1 MVVVVTSRHDL
12 TVVLRF
18 VAAIVDVVVHRKVLR
33 LWDQEEVAEEHS
45 KHLLRLSVV
54 SSCRGDKSESLSQA
68 ERLLRWRF
76 RPPLLL
82 INRRKKERAAREKM
96 EFGEIHLRVKD
107 WTVVLGLKVEGF
119 E

>member
-1 MVVVVTSRHDL
+1 MTSRHDL

-33 LWDQEEVAEEHS
+33 LWEEVEEEHS

-68 ERLLRWRF
+68 ERLLRWRS

>member
-18 VAAIVDVVVHRKVLR
+18 AAAIVAAVHRKVLR

-54 SSCRGDKSESLSQA
+54 SSYRGDKSESLSQA

>member
-1 MVVVVTSRHDL
+1 MVVTSRHDL

-18 VAAIVDVVVHRKVLR
+18 VAAIVAAVHRKVLR
-33 LWDQEEVAEEHS
+33 LWDQEEVAAEEHS

-54 SSCRGDKSESLSQA
+54 SSYRGDKSESLSQA

-76 RPPLLL
+76 PPPLLL
-82 INRRKKERAAREKM
+82 INRRKKETAAREKM
-96 EFGEIHLRVKD
+96 EVEEILLRVKD

>member
-33 LWDQEEVAEEHS
+33 LWDQEVEEEDS

-68 ERLLRWRF
+68 GRLLRWRF